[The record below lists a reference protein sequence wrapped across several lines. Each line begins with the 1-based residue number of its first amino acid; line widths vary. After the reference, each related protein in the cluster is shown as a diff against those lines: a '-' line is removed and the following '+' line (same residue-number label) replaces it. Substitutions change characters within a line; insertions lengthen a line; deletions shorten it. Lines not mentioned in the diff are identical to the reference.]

1 MGERHAFLPD
11 STVTGFPLGCV
22 RALAKYAEKRLLDEM
37 VEEEE
42 IEAVMATLDWLAHH
56 HLYAL
61 EILDREPLPW
71 SGGKG

>member
-22 RALAKYAEKRLLDEM
+22 RALAKYAEKLLIGEE
-37 VEEEE
+37 VSEEE
-42 IEAVMATLDWLAHH
+42 IGACMATLDWLQRH

-71 SGGKG
+71 SPKG